1 MERAIETQFRNVDL
15 EVSSAT
21 DLRWLVEEFGGDVR
35 NLYCGSAHGH
45 FLATFETDAIAGDPD
60 TLIGFFCN
68 LVENLPQE
76 GRRAWDEALLRI
88 FNIGYD
94 AGYEPRA
101 YQSDLRPDTV
111 AAISRIGASV
121 RITIYPAGLR
131 RGAG

>member
-1 MERAIETQFRNVDL
+1 MKRDSETQFRNVDL
-15 EVSSAT
+15 EVSSAS
-21 DLRWLVEEFGGDVR
+21 DLGWLVEELGEDVTK
-35 NLYCGSAHGH
+35 LYCGPAQGH
-45 FLATFETDAIAGDPD
+45 FLATFEANHVVGDPD
-60 TLIGFFCN
+60 ELIGFFCG
-68 LVENLPQE
+68 LIEALPGDRQ
-76 GRRAWDEALLRI
+76 RAWGQAFLKI

-111 AAISRIGASV
+111 AAIAGVGASV